1 MGRGSMGVM
10 EGVTRVSGRA
20 PGVRSPRGVG
30 GMDLTGRV
38 RSPVAPMM
46 MGVGLGG

>member
-1 MGRGSMGVM
+1 MGVM

-38 RSPVAPMM
+38 RGSPMAPMM

>member
-1 MGRGSMGVM
+1 MAVMG

-20 PGVRSPRGVG
+20 PGVRSARGVR

-38 RSPVAPMM
+38 RVSPMAPIM